1 MQCENGYIKDGVRGI
16 LCREAEEPKS
26 GDLRSVAHALCG
38 HQRFCP
44 NAGCYTF
51 LPSWEK
57 CTKRKRQDPSTS
69 LRSAHDDNVKPVED
83 AGEETAPK
91 TVKTTAKKKRAQKA
105 AE

>member
-1 MQCENGYIKDGVRGI
+1 MQCENGYVKNGVRGI
-16 LCREAEEPKS
+16 LCRKAEEPKD
-26 GDLRSVAHALCG
+26 GDMRSVAHALCG

-57 CTKRKRQDPSTS
+57 CTKRQQ
-69 LRSAHDDNVKPVED
+69 KPVEA
-83 AGEETAPK
+83 AGEEIAPK
-91 TVKTTAKKKRAQKA
+91 AVKSTSKKKRAQKA